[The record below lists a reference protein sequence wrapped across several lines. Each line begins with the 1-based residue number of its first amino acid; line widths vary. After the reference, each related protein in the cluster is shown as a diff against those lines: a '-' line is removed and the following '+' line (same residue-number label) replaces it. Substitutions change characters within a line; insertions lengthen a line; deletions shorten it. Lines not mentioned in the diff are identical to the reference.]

1 MQDEVRR
8 DASVT
13 HLAPRRRAGSRCA
26 QRESAMAPFAI
37 ETVAHGEMRR
47 LNADPASVTT
57 TRLRRKEMKRFEEHN
72 NSNNNGSSSSSSKH
86 SGVRGQTAG
95 FPISLE
101 DWQREERRAD
111 AIRLGLLKSYGEVH
125 GQPVYKP
132 TADLVR
138 LKSYLARR
146 TPEIAEQKWLA
157 YRSAATPGEA
167 RSLLAGWLSDD
178 PGAVVPGPP
187 PPSERAKRR
196 PTQEERALGREVLD
210 ELVDAGLFEVVDIRA
225 DGEPIYSKSRK
236 ISASEL
242 KAGFEEL
249 RRSAQ

>member
-1 MQDEVRR
+1 
-8 DASVT
+8 
-13 HLAPRRRAGSRCA
+13 
-26 QRESAMAPFAI
+26 
-37 ETVAHGEMRR
+37 
-47 LNADPASVTT
+47 
-57 TRLRRKEMKRFEEHN
+57 MKRFEDHN
-72 NSNNNGSSSSSSKH
+72 SNSNNSSSRH
-86 SGVRGQTAG
+86 SRVRGQTAG

-167 RSLLAGWLSDD
+167 RSLLAGWLSED

-196 PTQEERALGREVLD
+196 PTEEERALMREVAD
-210 ELVDAGLFEVVDIRA
+210 ELIDAGLLEIADIRA
-225 DGEPIYSKSRK
+225 DGEPIYSKSRGL
-236 ISASEL
+236 SDSEL
-242 KAGFEEL
+242 KARLEQL
-249 RRSAQ
+249 RQSEY